1 MMKKRTLALLLVCV
15 MLAAAF
21 AGCTNAADDGP
32 STPGPETEDPVGTDA
47 GNAGSGAEKINI
59 GGLAPLTGEVSLY
72 GINVNNGAKIAVE
85 ELNAAGGILGKQINY
100 IVYDEKGDATE
111 AVNAYNKLVSN
122 DKIVALLGDVTS
134 TPTLAVA
141 QQALLDNMP
150 MITASGTAKDITAV
164 GPNVFRACFIDP
176 FQGELMASYAF
187 NRLGATKAAILYD
200 TSSDYSVG
208 LTEAFVAEAGRL
220 GLTITANEGYAS
232 SDIDFKTQLTKI
244 VASGAE
250 VLFLPEYYEAVA
262 LIAPQA
268 REVGFTGALLGADG
282 WDSVVESIDAGNL
295 SSIEGSYFCAHAS
308 LKSTDPAFVSFVEKY
323 QAKYG
328 EAPNMFAALGY
339 DAAMIMFKAIEAAGS
354 TDSAAIIAA
363 LNATD
368 YTGITGHVTFD
379 ENRNPVKS
387 AAIMSIENGDYAF
400 AETYS
405 K

>member
-1 MMKKRTLALLLVCV
+1 MMKKRTLALLLVCA

-21 AGCTNAADDGP
+21 AGCTSGADDP
-32 STPGPETEDPVGTDA
+32 ATPGPETQSPSGPS
-47 GNAGSGAEKINI
+47 AGSDAEMINI

-72 GINVNNGAKIAVE
+72 GINVNNGVKIAVE
-85 ELNAAGGILGKQINY
+85 EINAAGGLLGKQINY

-122 DKIVALLGDVTS
+122 DKIVALIGDVTS

-141 QQALLDNMP
+141 QQAVLDNMP
-150 MITASGTAKDITAV
+150 MITASGTAEDITAV

-176 FQGELMASYAF
+176 YQGELMASYSF
-187 NRLGATKAAILYD
+187 NRLGAKKAAILYD

-208 LTEAFVAEAGRL
+208 LKDAFVAEAGRI
-220 GLTITANEGYAS
+220 GLEIVANEGYAGG
-232 SDIDFKTQLTKI
+232 DIDFKTQLTKI
-244 VASGAE
+244 VSSGAE

-295 SSIEGSYFCAHAS
+295 PSIEGSYFCAHAS
-308 LKSTDPAFVSFVEKY
+308 LKSTDPEFVSFVEKY
-323 QAKYG
+323 QQKYG
-328 EAPNMFAALGY
+328 QMPNMFAALGY
-339 DAAMIMFKAIEAAGS
+339 DAAMIMFDAIERAGS
-354 TDSAAIIAA
+354 TDSDAIIAA
-363 LNATD
+363 LVDTD

-387 AAIMSIENGDYAF
+387 AAIMAIENGDYAF
-400 AETYS
+400 VETYS